1 MTIVLVTGGRH
12 YNDRKRVYDV
22 LDDLHARVGIT
33 EIWHGACPVGTGGA
47 DILAEDWAKSREIDY
62 RGFPAKF
69 STEGP
74 SGGPQRNGR
83 MVRMLQLRP
92 IVRAGGEEKGIVV
105 AFPGGRGTANC
116 VKYAKQW
123 GFEPEVI
130 E

>member
-1 MTIVLVTGGRH
+1 MTIVLVTGGRD

-22 LDDLHARVGIT
+22 LDDLHARVDIT

-69 STEGP
+69 KTEGP

-83 MVRMLQLRP
+83 MVRKLDSH
-92 IVRAGGEEKGIVV
+92 AKGIRCEGIIV
-105 AFPGGRGTANC
+105 AFPGGTGTANC